1 MNLLDIRVGFFLASR
16 QIRRSSFWVTT
27 LIIFVM
33 MTTFLNLVVV
43 SGILVGLIAGSSND
57 FRSHYSGDI
66 LIKPKKENKL
76 ISNSKNIVDIA
87 DSLPHVLSISTRY
100 LAPVQLE
107 ADYKTLKKG
116 NEAKNLAPSTLAG
129 IDPAN
134 EDAVTHLSDF
144 IIEGEYLDEND
155 TDAVLIGS
163 SLLKKY
169 SDALSENTL
178 DNVEAGSKIRMII
191 GDSIHEV
198 TVKGVIKI
206 KVGDVS
212 QRVFMNKNQ
221 MLVYAKQNRNDAG
234 EIAMILDPSI
244 DPVHIKNDITNSG
257 ISESAD
263 VQTWEE
269 AQGKFFKDLSS
280 TFTILGNVIGSIGLA
295 VASVTIF
302 IVIFI
307 NAISRKK
314 FIGILKG
321 IGVSG
326 SSIRYSYVFQSIF
339 YASVGSLL
347 GLLILYGLLVPF
359 FDKNPIDFPFSDGI
373 LAVTPDGTL
382 WRLGLLFFS
391 TLIAGFLPAQLVI
404 RKNTLDSILGR

>member
-1 MNLLDIRVGFFLASR
+1 MNFLEIRVGFFLALR
-16 QIRRSSFWVTT
+16 QILRSSIWVTS

-33 MTTFLNLVVV
+33 MATFLNLVVV

-66 LIKPKKENKL
+66 LIKPRKENL
-76 ISNSKNIVDIA
+76 QISNSKNIVEIA
-87 DSLPHVLSISTRY
+87 DSLPHVFNISTRY
-100 LAPVQLE
+100 LTPVQLE
-107 ADYKTLKKG
+107 ANYKTLKKG
-116 NEAKNLAPSTLAG
+116 NEARNLAPSILVG
-129 IDPAN
+129 ISPAN
-134 EDAVTHLSDF
+134 EDSVTHLSEF
-144 IIEGEYLDEND
+144 VVEGEYLNEND
-155 TDAVLIGS
+155 TDAVLIGN

-178 DNVEAGSKIRMII
+178 ENVEAGSKIRLII
-191 GDSIHEV
+191 GDSLHEV

-221 MLVYAKQNRNDAG
+221 MLQYSKQNRNDAG
-234 EIAMILDPSI
+234 EIAMII
-244 DPVHIKNDITNSG
+244 DPTIDPLHIKNDIINSG

-314 FIGILKG
+314 YIGILKG

-326 SSIRYSYVFQSIF
+326 SAIRYSYVFQSIF
-339 YASVGSLL
+339 YALVGSLL

-373 LAVTPDGTL
+373 LAVTINGTA
-382 WRLGLLFFS
+382 WRLGLLFVA
-391 TLIAGFLPAQLVI
+391 TLVAGFLPAQIVI
-404 RKNTLDSILGR
+404 KKNTLDSILGR